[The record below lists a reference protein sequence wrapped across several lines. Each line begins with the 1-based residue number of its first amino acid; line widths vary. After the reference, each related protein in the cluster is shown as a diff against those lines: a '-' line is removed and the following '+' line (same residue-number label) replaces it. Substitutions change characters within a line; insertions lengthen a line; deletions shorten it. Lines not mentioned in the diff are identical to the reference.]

1 MSKLN
6 KALFKLIPDG
16 LVKEEFK
23 SLYYRF
29 FYNKRR
35 FKKNNFYVYYEKGH
49 FVYEF
54 PNGIKFK
61 CYSDVEHELRAS
73 LWGYIKKHELRMGET
88 VIDCGPGEG
97 DFTLYAAKA
106 VGSSGKVIAF
116 EPDPLIFGELK
127 SNIELNDLDN
137 VILVR
142 KGLWSENRVLKF
154 MTARNITRSFVFSNE
169 GGKVIEAPVVRL
181 DDELKNLGIDKV
193 DFIKMDV
200 EGSELETVKG
210 ASQFL
215 THNKVDLAIASYHI
229 LNGEKT
235 CFKLE
240 KALSELGYKTDT
252 AYAEHLTTYASKNM
266 C

>member
-6 KALFKLIPDG
+6 KALLKLIPDG
-16 LVKEEFK
+16 LVKEKFK

-29 FYNKRR
+29 FYNRRR
-35 FKKNNFYVYYEKGH
+35 FKRNNFYVYYEKGY
-49 FVYEF
+49 FIYEF

-73 LWGYIKKHELRMGET
+73 LWGYIKKHELKRGQT

-116 EPDPLIFGELK
+116 EPDPLIFDELK

-137 VILVR
+137 VILVK
-142 KGLWSENRVLKF
+142 KGLWSKNTVLKF
-154 MTARNITRSFVFSNE
+154 MTARNITRSFVFN
-169 GGKVIEAPVVRL
+169 
-181 DDELKNLGIDKV
+181 NKV
-193 DFIKMDV
+193 DFVKMDA
-200 EGSELETVKG
+200 EGAELEAVKG

-240 KALSELGYKTDT
+240 KALSEMGYQTDT
-252 AYAEHLTTYASKNM
+252 AYAEHLTTYASKDM
-266 C
+266 RQE